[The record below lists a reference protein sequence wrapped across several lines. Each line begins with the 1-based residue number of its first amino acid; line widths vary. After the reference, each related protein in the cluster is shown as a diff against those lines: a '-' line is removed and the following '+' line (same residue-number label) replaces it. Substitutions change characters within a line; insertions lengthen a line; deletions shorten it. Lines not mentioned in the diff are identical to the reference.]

1 MKQLRHEMR
10 YDGATPDQVY
20 AMLGT
25 PEFREAVCSYQRFP
39 RRTVS
44 ITPHADG
51 MSVKVDQHRPVED
64 VPSFAK
70 KFVGSDVNIVQEEEW
85 SSPTDAALTVSIPGK
100 PGEMSGTVH
109 LAGDDGG
116 TTETV
121 EVGIKVNI
129 PLVGGKVEDLIA
141 GLLKRALEAEN
152 KVGRKWLA
160 GEWEPRG

>member
-25 PEFREAVCSYQRFP
+25 TEFREAVCSYQRFP
-39 RRTVS
+39 RRTVA
-44 ITPHADG
+44 ITPRDGG
-51 MSVKVDQHRPVED
+51 MSVKVDQHRPVDD

-70 KFVGSDVNIVQEEEW
+70 KFVGAEINIVQEEEW
-85 SSPTDAALTVSIPGK
+85 SSPTDASLTVTVPGK
-100 PGEMSGTVH
+100 PGDMRGTVH
-109 LAGDDGG
+109 LAGDDAG

-121 EVGIKVNI
+121 TVEIKVGI
-129 PLVGGKVEDLIA
+129 PLVGGKIEDLIS
-141 GLLKRALEAEN
+141 GLLTRALEAEN

-160 GEWEPRG
+160 GEWEPRD